1 MSNDMEMIYL
11 LQLVSNR
18 GKFKKGFEKQGWPKP
33 RINGLKSL
41 MVLKFYFVCQRV
53 GVRLLTLHHRL
64 TLLPKCNHRAAP
76 S

>member
-1 MSNDMEMIYL
+1 MEMIYL
-11 LQLVSNR
+11 SQLASNR
-18 GKFKKGFEKQGWPKP
+18 GKFKIGFEKQGWPKP

-53 GVRLLTLHHRL
+53 GVRLLTLHRRL
-64 TLLPKCNHRAAP
+64 TLLPKAAP